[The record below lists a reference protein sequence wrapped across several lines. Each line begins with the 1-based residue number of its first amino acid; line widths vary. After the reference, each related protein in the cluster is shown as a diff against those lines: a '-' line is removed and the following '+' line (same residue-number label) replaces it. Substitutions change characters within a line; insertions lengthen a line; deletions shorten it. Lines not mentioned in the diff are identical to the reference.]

1 MEGGAGA
8 GGAGSRAWEDRVVTT
23 TVETKKQASCRA
35 VAHSGSLRQSQAESP
50 ASYPMPKPGLAR
62 GFQRGY
68 WTERHVLDPHVRAGD
83 PGGRCPEVSGVLQAR
98 NFSFV
103 PTPSHAGGI
112 CRVRVWSWL
121 RLGTSW
127 PCPLRSS
134 WGSGPPACSPS
145 RPVAGGRDFQAGLR
159 FRIKSG
165 WSGGEGWR
173 GGLAAGLIPA
183 ANLLLL
189 PSAVTGL
196 DIPQPPK
203 SVSYPSPSPGGRHS
217 LHFMDEEIE
226 TQSPSYLFLIHRKR
240 CRLGMWPVWTL
251 TPSAP
256 VQTAG
261 PQRPRRP
268 PVLREPCSALSAG
281 SLCFSELSLGQDSPL
296 EVGVP
301 AHTPKPLPGR
311 EKAGKKAP
319 PRASHFHFGPPFKT
333 SHSCSSFL
341 SSCSSVPW
349 AAGALAPGGKPL
361 SEEVTFQP
369 QLILQG
375 LIHGGPLF
383 QEVRAAAPFLWT
395 PIGLLVHSS
404 NIRRGREGYSCR
416 LPTPC
421 VLSSF

>member
-1 MEGGAGA
+1 
-8 GGAGSRAWEDRVVTT
+8 
-23 TVETKKQASCRA
+23 
-35 VAHSGSLRQSQAESP
+35 
-50 ASYPMPKPGLAR
+50 MPKPGLAR

-83 PGGRCPEVSGVLQAR
+83 RGGRCPEVSGVLQAR
-98 NFSFV
+98 NSSFV

-165 WSGGEGWR
+165 PEKGSGWSGGEGWR

-203 SVSYPSPSPGGRHS
+203 SLSYPSPSPGGRHS

-268 PVLREPCSALSAG
+268 PVLSEPCSALSAG
-281 SLCFSELSLGQDSPL
+281 SLCFSELALSWSLGQDSPL
-296 EVGVP
+296 E
-301 AHTPKPLPGR
+301 
-311 EKAGKKAP
+311 
-319 PRASHFHFGPPFKT
+319 T

-349 AAGALAPGGKPL
+349 AAGALAPGGKRL
-361 SEEVTFQP
+361 FEVTFQP
-369 QLILQG
+369 QLILQS

-383 QEVRAAAPFLWT
+383 QEVREAAPFLWT

-404 NIRRGREGYSCR
+404 NIRGGREGYSCR
-416 LPTPC
+416 LPTPY